1 MLCTFVYSF
10 LHVYFFLFSVTKMP
24 FFGLQ
29 ACVGNYQKIT
39 NTHVVTN
46 NPPNF
51 KNKGRNYFNAITGT
65 LYSVRRIRDKYNEVT

>member
-1 MLCTFVYSF
+1 MCYVRLCIHFCTFMFSC
-10 LHVYFFLFSVTKMP
+10 FSVTNML

-39 NTHVVTN
+39 NTHIVTN

-51 KNKGRNYFNAITGT
+51 KNKGRNYF
-65 LYSVRRIRDKYNEVT
+65 